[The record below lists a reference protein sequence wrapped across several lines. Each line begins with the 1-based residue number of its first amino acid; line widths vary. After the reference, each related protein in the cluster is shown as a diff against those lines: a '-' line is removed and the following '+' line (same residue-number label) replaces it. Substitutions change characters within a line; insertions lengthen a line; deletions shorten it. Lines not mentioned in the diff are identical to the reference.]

1 MGKYLLTFALIL
13 TTTALSARTTLLGK
27 VVDTTS
33 RKEVGY
39 ATVALLRD
47 TTIVA
52 AVAARADGSFSLE
65 TEQTG
70 KMILEVSLVGYNT
83 H

>member
-1 MGKYLLTFALIL
+1 MGKYFLTFVLLLA
-13 TTTALSARTTLLGK
+13 TTALSAKTTLLGK
-27 VVDTTS
+27 VVDATS

-52 AVAARADGSFSLE
+52 AVAARADGSTIVESRRSA
-65 TEQTG
+65 T
-70 KMILEVSLVGYNT
+70 MA
-83 H
+83 